1 MERISLLTSKN
12 ICTIQFLF
20 IQKYIQFN
28 DFIVVNNNHFLYFA
42 YNMKNP
48 TKEYPQ
54 FNKIRMLREGIG
66 LSQEYVAEKLNITQQ
81 AYSKMEKNP
90 QNATL
95 ERLQQ
100 LSDVLGLKIN
110 SIFGDDNMHIQQNFH
125 QQGGNATSVMYNTS
139 LADRE
144 RDCLLQQISNL
155 QQHVD
160 VLTKII
166 DSKL

>member
-1 MERISLLTSKN
+1 
-12 ICTIQFLF
+12 
-20 IQKYIQFN
+20 
-28 DFIVVNNNHFLYFA
+28 
-42 YNMKNP
+42 MKSPN
-48 TKEYPQ
+48 KEYPQ
-54 FNKIRMLREGIG
+54 INKIRLLREGIG
-66 LSQEYVAEKLNITQQ
+66 LSQEYVADKLNISQQ

-100 LSDVLGLKIN
+100 LSEVLGVNIN
-110 SIFGDDNMHIQQNFH
+110 SIVGNDDMYIQQNFH
-125 QQGGNATSVMYNTS
+125 QQGGNASTVMYVTG

-144 RDCLLQQISNL
+144 RESFTQQILSL
-155 QQHVD
+155 QRQVD